1 MRHAR
6 QHATRDSGRRWPD
19 RLGTAAVLVAAY
31 TPRVFSSPLP
41 DIEIPEIT
49 LPELVLAPA
58 SRLGDKAALI
68 DGSDGSVMTYAQLA
82 DGAER
87 VAASLVERG
96 VARGEVVGLL
106 APNRP
111 AYAMAFLG
119 VARRGA
125 IVSPVPSLATVDEI
139 VRQLRAAGARLLVA
153 DPAFIDRAIPAGREA
168 GVECV
173 ALDELVAAVP
183 SARRG
188 VGAMPADVVALPF
201 SSGTTGLPKAVELTH
216 RNLVANVLQIGA
228 QLEVGE
234 DEVLIGVLPFFH
246 IYGLTV
252 VLSLALSR
260 GATIVTMP
268 RWDLDGFLDLVE
280 RQRVTRAMLEP
291 PIILALA
298 RDPRVAGRDLSSLR
312 IIKSGAAPLDAG
324 LARAAAER
332 SGAVIVQGYGMTEA
346 SPVTHVT
353 ADRDGMRDPGS
364 IGPLVPNTQA
374 RLVDLGSGTDVAVG
388 EPGELWVR
396 GPQVMRGYLNDP
408 AATAATVDA
417 DGWLH
422 TGDVARADEAGW
434 FTIVD
439 RVKELIKVRGH
450 AVAPAELEAL
460 LIGHPAVLD
469 AAVVGMPDEEAGERP
484 RAFVTLRQAMR
495 ADELREWVAER
506 VAPYKRLAEV
516 TVVDAIPRSA
526 SGKILR
532 RDLRGR

>member
-1 MRHAR
+1 MRACLAR
-6 QHATRDSGRRWPD
+6 GPPLRTLTG
-19 RLGTAAVLVAAY
+19 
-31 TPRVFSSPLP
+31 VFTSPLP
-41 DIEIPEIT
+41 AIEIPDVT
-49 LPELVLAPA
+49 LPDLVLANA
-58 SRLGDKAALI
+58 AQLGHKAALI
-68 DGSDGSVMTYAQLA
+68 DGSDGRVLSYAALTDA
-82 DGAER
+82 VER
-87 VAASLVERG
+87 VAAGLAGRG
-96 VARGEVVGLL
+96 FGRGDVIGLL

-111 AYAMAFLG
+111 EYATAFLG
-119 VARRGA
+119 IARLGA
-125 IVSPVPSLATVDEI
+125 IVTPIPTLATTEEMS
-139 VRQLRAAGARLLVA
+139 RQLRHAGARLLVA
-153 DPAFIDRAIPAGREA
+153 DAALLDQAAPAAEMAGIPCTGIDALAALPGARVADG
-168 GVECV
+168 GVSP
-173 ALDELVAAVP
+173 D
-183 SARRG
+183 
-188 VGAMPADVVALPF
+188 DVVALPF
-201 SSGTTGLPKAVELTH
+201 SSGTTGLPKGVELTH

-252 VLSLALSR
+252 VLSLALSC

-268 RWDLDGFLDLVE
+268 RWELDGFLDLVE
-280 RQRVTRAMLEP
+280 RHRVTRAMLVP

-332 SGAVIVQGYGMTEA
+332 IGAVIVQGYGMTEA

-364 IGPLVPNTQA
+364 IGPLVPNTEA
-374 RLVDLGSGTDVAVG
+374 RLVELATGRDVDPG
-388 EPGELWVR
+388 EAGELWVR
-396 GPQVMRGYLNDP
+396 GPQVMRGYLHDP

-422 TGDVARADEAGW
+422 TGDVARADAAGW

-469 AAVVGMPDEEAGERP
+469 AAVIGMPDDEAGERP
-484 RAFVTLRQAMR
+484 RAFVTLRQPVTAE
-495 ADELREWVAER
+495 ELRAWVAER
-506 VAPYKRLAEV
+506 VAPYKRLAELV
-516 TVVDAIPRSA
+516 VVDVIPRSA

-532 RDLRGR
+532 RELRALPG

>member
-1 MRHAR
+1 MRAR
-6 QHATRDSGRRWPD
+6 MDRGRERRDDPIGWQQRQYWWLRTL
-19 RLGTAAVLVAAY
+19 RG
-31 TPRVFSSPLP
+31 VFTSPLP

-49 LPELVLAPA
+49 LPELVLAHA
-58 SRLGDKAALI
+58 GRLGDEKAALI
-68 DGSDGSVMTYAQLA
+68 HGSNGRVLTYGQLLDGVGRTAAGL
-82 DGAER
+82 AER
-87 VAASLVERG
+87 RLGRG
-96 VARGEVVGLL
+96 DVIGLL
-106 APNRP
+106 ALNSPS
-111 AYAMAFLG
+111 YATTFLG
-119 VARRGA
+119 IGQAGA
-125 IVSPVPSLATVDEI
+125 IVTPIPSLATVDEI
-139 VRQLRAAGARLLVA
+139 VRQLRAAGATLLVA
-153 DPAFIDRAIPAGREA
+153 DPASLDRAAAAAEEA
-168 GVECV
+168 GIVCI
-173 ALDELVAAVP
+173 ALGELAATHGSP
-183 SARRG
+183 LRG
-188 VGAMPADVVALPF
+188 QGAAPDDVLALPF
-201 SSGTTGLPKAVELTH
+201 SSGTTGLPKGVELTH

-252 VLSLALSR
+252 VLSLALSS

-280 RQRVTRAMLEP
+280 RYRVTRAMLVP

-312 IIKSGAAPLDAG
+312 IVKSGAAPLDAE
-324 LARAAAER
+324 LARTAAER
-332 SGAVIVQGYGMTEA
+332 IGAVVVQGYGMTEA

-364 IGPLVPNTQA
+364 IGPLVPNTEA
-374 RLVDLGSGTDVAVG
+374 RLVDPLSGTDVAPG

-396 GPQVMRGYLNDP
+396 GPQVMRGYLDDP
-408 AATAATVDA
+408 AATAATLDA

-460 LIGHPAVLD
+460 LMGHPTVAD
-469 AAVVGMPDEEAGERP
+469 AAVVGIPDEEAGERP
-484 RAFVTLRQAMR
+484 RAFVTLRR
-495 ADELREWVAER
+495 PIGADELRAWVAGR
-506 VAPYKRLAEV
+506 VAPYKRLARV
-516 TVVDAIPRSA
+516 DVVDAIPRSA

-532 RDLRGR
+532 RELRGP

>member
-1 MRHAR
+1 MHRVQGSRDGPIGWSQR
-6 QHATRDSGRRWPD
+6 QYWWLRTLRG
-19 RLGTAAVLVAAY
+19 
-31 TPRVFSSPLP
+31 VFTSPLP
-41 DIEIPEIT
+41 EIDIPAVT
-49 LPELVLAPA
+49 LPELVLAHAGP
-58 SRLGDKAALI
+58 LGHKAALI
-68 DGSDGSVMTYAQLA
+68 DGSDGRLLTYAGLA
-82 DGAER
+82 DGVER
-87 VAASLVERG
+87 VAAGLAERG
-96 VARGEVVGLL
+96 LGRGDVVGLL
-106 APNRP
+106 AANRP
-111 AYAMAFLG
+111 AYATAFLG
-119 VARRGA
+119 IARRGA
-125 IVSPVPSLATVDEI
+125 IVTPIPSLATVDEI
-139 VRQLRAAGARLLVA
+139 VRQLRTAGARLLVA
-153 DPAFIDRAIPAGREA
+153 DPGFMDRAAAAAEQAGMA
-168 GVECV
+168 CIT
-173 ALDELVAAVP
+173 LDELAAASP
-183 SARRG
+183 PTAAEGGSL
-188 VGAMPADVVALPF
+188 PEDVVALPF
-201 SSGTTGLPKAVELTH
+201 SSGTTGLPKGVELTH

-228 QLEVGE
+228 QLDVGE

-260 GATIVTMP
+260 GATVVTMP
-268 RWDLDGFLDLVE
+268 RWDLDGFLELVE
-280 RQRVTRAMLEP
+280 RHRVTRAMLVP

-298 RDPRVAGRDLSSLR
+298 RDPRVAGRDMSSLR
-312 IIKSGAAPLDAG
+312 IIKSGAAPLDAA

-332 SGAVIVQGYGMTEA
+332 IGAAIVQGYGMTEA

-374 RLVDLGSGTDVAVG
+374 RLVDPVSGTDVALG

-408 AATAATVDA
+408 AATAATVDP

-484 RAFVTLRQAMR
+484 RAFVTLRQPIGGH
-495 ADELREWVAER
+495 ELRNWVAER

-532 RDLRGR
+532 RDLRER